1 MGKINIAQLLKNCPS
16 GMELDC
22 LMYED
27 VYFDYVDE
35 LNIIH
40 CYIKHETHKA
50 SITFNQHGTPNS
62 DIKSKCVIYPKS
74 TNTWEGFQKP
84 FKDGDI
90 LAIDDTVYIYNGV
103 EELSPY
109 KSHYVYVIAD
119 KNGLFSINTS
129 TKKYGT
135 RFATEEE
142 KKVLFKAIKDNG
154 YRWNEE
160 TKTLEKLTEPI
171 FKINDNIQSKDI
183 KSPVRIVDIK
193 DGNYIFEN
201 GDTLDINLQNRWEF
215 VSNKFD
221 INRLIPF
228 ESKVLVRDY
237 PNEKWKPAIWGFY
250 DNDDKDY
257 SSYIVESGIDY
268 NYCIPYKGNEHLIGT
283 INECEKYYKTWE
295 DEN

>member
-1 MGKINIAQLLKNCPS
+1 MENKINIAELLKNCPS

-90 LAIDDTVYIYNGV
+90 LISDKSPFIYKNCDTTGLVSSYCAMDVKGNFWKASDRWTR
-103 EELSPY
+103 L
-109 KSHYVYVIAD
+109 D
-119 KNGLFSINTS
+119 KVT
-129 TKKYGT
+129 
-135 RFATEEE
+135 FATEED
-142 KKVLFKAIKDNG
+142 KQKLFKTIKDNG
-154 YRWNEE
+154 YRWNKE
-160 TKTLEKLTEPI
+160 TKTLEKLPKFKVGDKIKLKGGDEFGFITEVTDCFYTIKNKNRTHCWPI
-171 FKINDNIQSKDI
+171 KNQDN
-183 KSPVRIVDIK
+183 
-193 DGNYIFEN
+193 
-201 GDTLDINLQNRWEF
+201 WEL

-221 INRLIPF
+221 ISNLKPF
-228 ESKVLVRDY
+228 YKVLVRDFD
-237 PNEKWKPAIWGFY
+237 NETWEINFFSRLLDGKHFKCL
-250 DNDDKDY
+250 DL
-257 SSYIVESGIDY
+257 SYIQ
-268 NYCIPYKGNEHLIGT
+268 CIPYEGNEHLLNT
-283 INECEKYYKTWE
+283 SNEPDDIFKTWQK
-295 DEN
+295 N